1 MNPADKHLAIRTEDH
16 PLEYAEFEGV
26 MPEGQYGAGTVMVW
40 DTGTYDSTNDN
51 IPPEQQLARG
61 KIDIDLHGTKL
72 RGGFSLVRTGKSS
85 RQSTVR
91 ERWLLIKHRDEYAD
105 LSWDIE
111 SPRFDCSVLT
121 GRSLKQIERG
131 CPKQT
136 RRVHAFRLKSMERLG
151 VRQFA
156 EAVRLAVLVRMAS

>member
-1 MNPADKHLAIRTEDH
+1 
-16 PLEYAEFEGV
+16 
-26 MPEGQYGAGTVMVW
+26 MVW
-40 DTGTYDSTNDN
+40 HSGTYDSTNDN

-136 RRVHAFRLKSMERLG
+136 RRVHAFGLKSMERLG

>member
-1 MNPADKHLAIRTEDH
+1 M
-16 PLEYAEFEGV
+16 
-26 MPEGQYGAGTVMVW
+26 
-40 DTGTYDSTNDN
+40 
-51 IPPEQQLARG
+51 
-61 KIDIDLHGTKL
+61 
-72 RGGFSLVRTGKSS
+72 RTGKSS

>member
-1 MNPADKHLAIRTEDH
+1 
-16 PLEYAEFEGV
+16 
-26 MPEGQYGAGTVMVW
+26 MVW

-91 ERWLLIKHRDEYAD
+91 ERWLLIKHRDELISAY
-105 LSWDIE
+105 SSGW
-111 SPRFDCSVLT
+111 SS
-121 GRSLKQIERG
+121 
-131 CPKQT
+131 
-136 RRVHAFRLKSMERLG
+136 
-151 VRQFA
+151 
-156 EAVRLAVLVRMAS
+156 VRMARCLSAGFMEGPLGPPGGKFRSVRSPVAGQPSMPTHSRQTVSSADIITGPRNSPISPNVCRPPMIPTSINRKGSRVVPPINAG